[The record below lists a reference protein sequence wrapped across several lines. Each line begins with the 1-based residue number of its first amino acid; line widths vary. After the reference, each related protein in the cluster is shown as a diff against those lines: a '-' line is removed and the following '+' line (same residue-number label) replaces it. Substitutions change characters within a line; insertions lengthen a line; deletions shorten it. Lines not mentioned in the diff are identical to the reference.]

1 MLRSWSPQNRWLL
14 FGLWLI
20 CSVVISWKAFHS
32 LLQYSLGNDD
42 ASHILLIPLVSGWLL
57 YLDRQKIFAA
67 PSSDLFVSAIF
78 LLPGIACALRS
89 LGSAPASQSMC
100 ALGLVLLWIS
110 GFALVFGRA
119 ALKAAQ
125 FPLLFL
131 LLFIPL
137 PDFFLNKI
145 VYFLQRGSAEIS
157 ALLFGLTGLPVLREG
172 FVFRLPRFSIE
183 VAREC
188 SGIRSS
194 IALLVLAILVG
205 HFFLRKLWKQS
216 VFVLAGIVVMIVKN
230 GIRIVTL
237 TLLANYVD
245 PGFLFGSLHRQG
257 GVVFFIIGLLLLV
270 PVFWL
275 LQRNETSTDPSD
287 TPVITGPAAVL

>member
-1 MLRSWSPQNRWLL
+1 LRPWSRQNRWLL
-14 FGLWLI
+14 FGLWLL
-20 CSVVISWKAFHS
+20 CSVAISWKAFHS

-57 YLDRQKIFAA
+57 YLDRQKICKST
-67 PSSDLFVSAIF
+67 SSDLSVSAIF
-78 LLPGIACALRS
+78 LLPGIACVLWS
-89 LGSAPASQSMC
+89 LHSASESQC

-110 GFALVFGRA
+110 GFALFFGRS
-119 ALKAAQ
+119 ALKAAH

-137 PDFFLNKI
+137 PEFFLNKI

-157 ALLFGLTGLPVLREG
+157 ALLFSLTGLPVLREG

-205 HFFLRKLWKQS
+205 HFFLRKLWKQT

-257 GVVFFIIGLLLLV
+257 GVVFFMIGLLLLV

-275 LQRNETSTDPSD
+275 LQRNETSTDPSN
-287 TPVITGPAAVL
+287 TPVMSGPAAIL

>member
-1 MLRSWSPQNRWLL
+1 MT
-14 FGLWLI
+14 
-20 CSVVISWKAFHS
+20 ISWKAFHS

-42 ASHILLIPLVSGWLL
+42 ASHILLIPLVSGWLI
-57 YLDRQKIFAA
+57 YLDRQSIFKS
-67 PSSDLFVSAIF
+67 PSSDLSLSATF
-78 LLPGIACALRS
+78 LLPGIACILCSLRNVS
-89 LGSAPASQSMC
+89 VSPSIC

-110 GFALVFGRA
+110 GFALFFGRSTLQA
-119 ALKAAQ
+119 AR

-137 PDFFLNKI
+137 PEFLLNKI

-157 ALLFGLTGLPVLREG
+157 ALLFSMTGLPVLREG
-172 FVFRLPRFSIE
+172 FIFRLPRFSIE

-194 IALLVLAILVG
+194 IALLVLAVLVG
-205 HFFLRKLWKQS
+205 HFFLRKLWKQT

-257 GVVFFIIGLLLLV
+257 GVVFFMIGLLLLV

-275 LQRNETSTDPSD
+275 LQRSERQTPLSD
-287 TPVITGPAAVL
+287 KPAIAGPAAIL

>member
-1 MLRSWSPQNRWLL
+1 MPLESQRNRWLL
-14 FGLWLI
+14 YGLWLVGSALL
-20 CSVVISWKAFHS
+20 CWPAVHS
-32 LLQYSLGNDD
+32 LLLYSLGNDD
-42 ASHILLIPLVSGWLL
+42 ASHILLIPLVSGWLM
-57 YLDRQKIFAA
+57 YLDREKIFKTASSNFLVAA
-67 PSSDLFVSAIF
+67 IL
-78 LLPGIACALRS
+78 LLPGIACLLWSLRS
-89 LGSAPASQSMC
+89 ANGSPSIC
-100 ALGLVLLWIS
+100 ALGLVLVWTS
-110 GFALVFGRA
+110 GFALFFGRA
-119 ALKAAQ
+119 ALQAAR

-131 LLFIPL
+131 FLFVPL
-137 PDFFLNKI
+137 PDFFLNRV

-157 ALLFGLTGLPVLREG
+157 ALLFSLTGLPVLREG

-205 HFFLRKLWKQS
+205 HFFLKKLWKQT

-257 GVVFFIIGLLLLV
+257 GVVFFLIGLLLLV

-275 LQRNETSTDPSD
+275 LQRGESRTQRSD
-287 TPVITGPAAVL
+287 TPVITGPAAAL

>member
-1 MLRSWSPQNRWLL
+1 M
-14 FGLWLI
+14 
-20 CSVVISWKAFHS
+20 
-32 LLQYSLGNDD
+32 GNDD
-42 ASHILLIPLVSGWLL
+42 ASHILLIPLVSSWLI
-57 YLDRQKIFAA
+57 YVDRQKIFKSPA
-67 PSSDLFVSAIF
+67 SDLAISVML
-78 LLPGIACALRS
+78 LLPGLACILWS
-89 LGSAPASQSMC
+89 LPSVAASPSIC
-100 ALGLVLLWIS
+100 ALGLVLIWIS
-110 GFALVFGRA
+110 GFALFFGRA
-119 ALKAAQ
+119 ALRTAR

-137 PDFFLNKI
+137 PEFLLNKI
-145 VYFLQRGSAEIS
+145 TYFLQRGSAEIS
-157 ALLFGLTGLPVLREG
+157 ALLFSMTGLPVLREG
-172 FVFRLPRFSIE
+172 FIFRLPRFSIE

-205 HFFLRKLWKQS
+205 HFFLRKLWKQTI
-216 VFVLAGIVVMIVKN
+216 FVLAGIVVMIVKN

-257 GVVFFIIGLLLLV
+257 GVVFFIIGLALLV

-275 LQRNETSTDPSD
+275 LQRSEHPTPLSETPA
-287 TPVITGPAAVL
+287 VAGPAVTL